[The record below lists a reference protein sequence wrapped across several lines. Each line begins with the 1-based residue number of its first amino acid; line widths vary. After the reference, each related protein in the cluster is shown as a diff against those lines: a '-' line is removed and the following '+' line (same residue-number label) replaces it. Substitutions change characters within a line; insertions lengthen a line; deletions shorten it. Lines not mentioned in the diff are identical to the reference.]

1 MKLQAASKKE
11 ISRIAVGTLVCDVI
25 MIAGLFLL
33 SQFGIGK
40 FDILR
45 ILLGAACG
53 SVVAILNFTIL
64 CLTVQ
69 SAVEIDSKKK
79 MRQKFQMSY
88 NVRLLLQA
96 VWVVDDRGLT
106 VKEAQELRRNIRE
119 AGAVMKVYKNTLVHI
134 ALEDAELPTLDDML
148 NGPSAFVFAG
158 EDVAAAAKAVKNF
171 AKGNDKLEIKGGL
184 MEGKAVTAAEV
195 EAIASLP
202 SRDELLAHIAAAIN
216 GVAKALAV
224 CVNGVPQGLAQVTK
238 AVADQK
244 AA

>member
-1 MKLQAASKKE
+1 MPNVKNQETLAVIKE
-11 ISRIAVGTLVCDVI
+11 ELSN
-25 MIAGLFLL
+25 AG
-33 SQFGIGK
+33 
-40 FDILR
+40 
-45 ILLGAACG
+45 
-53 SVVAILNFTIL
+53 
-64 CLTVQ
+64 
-69 SAVEIDSKKK
+69 
-79 MRQKFQMSY
+79 
-88 NVRLLLQA
+88 A
-96 VWVVDDRGLT
+96 VWVVDYCGLT
-106 VKEAQELRRNIRE
+106 VKEVQELRRSVRE
-119 AGAVMKVYKNTLVHI
+119 AGASMKVYKNTLVHI

-202 SRDELLAHIAAAIN
+202 SREELLAHIAAAIN

-224 CVNGVPQGLAQVTK
+224 CVNGVPQGLDQVTK